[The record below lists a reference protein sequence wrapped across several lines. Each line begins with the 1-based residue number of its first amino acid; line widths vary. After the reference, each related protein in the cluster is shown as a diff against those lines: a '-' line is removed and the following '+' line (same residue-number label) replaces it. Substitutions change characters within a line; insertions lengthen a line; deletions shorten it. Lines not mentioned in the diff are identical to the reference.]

1 MLRSILD
8 TDLYKLTMQQAVLEK
23 YPQAE
28 AVYHFT
34 NRNKTPFPGSFE
46 DQLVGSLMAMGKLSL
61 SPGEATW
68 LHEACPWLK
77 PGYIE
82 YLRNYRFHS
91 SDLLLK
97 VSDGDLRIKIA
108 GPWHRTILWEVPLM
122 AVISEL
128 YFKLVE
134 TGWEDDKQEEKIIKK
149 GELFQAENVTFSDFG
164 TRRRRS
170 YESQDRVVRL
180 MKKYSV
186 FSGTS
191 NVHLA
196 HKHGVKPIGTMAHE
210 WIMAHAAIS
219 SQRFANRYALNA
231 WNDVYRGDLGIA
243 LTDTYGTRYAL
254 NAWNDVYRGDL
265 GIALTDTYGT
275 EAFYKDFDG
284 VLARLYDGVRHDSAN
299 PFEFAERAVKHY
311 KSLGMDP
318 AQKIVVFSDSLDPM
332 LAVQLTQ
339 LCRKLGIRSACGIGT
354 NLTNDYD
361 IGKPLNMV
369 IKLRSLNGI
378 EVVKLSDDLRK
389 ATGDKDAVRVAKW
402 TFFGTPLDKEN

>member
-23 YPQAE
+23 YPSAE
-28 AVYHFT
+28 AVYTFT
-34 NRNKTPFPGSFE
+34 NRNKTPFPDSFE
-46 DQLVGSLMAMGKLSL
+46 DQLVASLMAMTKLSL

-68 LHEACPWLK
+68 LHESCPWLK

-82 YLRNYRFHS
+82 YLRNYRFNS
-91 SDLLLK
+91 SDILLK
-97 VSDGDLRIKIA
+97 VKDGDLGIKIA

-128 YFKLVE
+128 YFKLVV
-134 TGWEDDKQEEKIIKK
+134 TGWEDDKQEEKINKK
-149 GELFQAENVTFSDFG
+149 GELFQAEQVRWSDFG

-180 MKKYSV
+180 FKDNPF

-196 HKHGVKPIGTMAHE
+196 HKYKVRPIGTMAHE
-210 WIMAHAAIS
+210 WIMGHAALCGE
-219 SQRFANRYALNA
+219 RYANRYALYA
-231 WNDVYRGDLGIA
+231 WNDVYKGDLGIA
-243 LTDTYGTRYAL
+243 LTDTYGSA
-254 NAWNDVYRGDL
+254 
-265 GIALTDTYGT
+265 
-275 EAFYKDFDG
+275 AFYKDFDG
-284 VLARLYDGVRHDSAN
+284 VLARLYDGVRHDSAS
-299 PFEFAERAVKHY
+299 PFEFAEKAVAAY
-311 KSLGMDP
+311 KKLGIDP
-318 AQKIVVFSDSLDPM
+318 ATKTIVFSDSLDPL
-332 LAVQLTQ
+332 LAVQLAQ
-339 LCRKLGIRSACGIGT
+339 LCRKLGIKAVFGIGT

-389 ATGDKDAVRVAKW
+389 ATGDKDAVRAAKW
-402 TFFGTPLDKEN
+402 TFFGTPLDEGQEFKAVGDKT